1 MDDTCQLSLS
11 VDSQTAVVSSSSM
24 SDSALSMNS
33 VTLGK
38 SHGDQSFSGCVYS
51 MMIGDSEL
59 DLIIDSTDGVNIGM
73 CMSSG
78 FTL

>member
-38 SHGDQSFSGCVYS
+38 SHGARSFSGCVYS

-59 DLIIDSTDGVNIGM
+59 DLITDSTDGVNIGM
-73 CMSSG
+73 CMSSE
-78 FTL
+78 FTS

>member
-1 MDDTCQLSLS
+1 MDGTCQLTLS

-24 SDSALSMNS
+24 SDSAQSMNS

-38 SHGDQSFSGCVYS
+38 SHGARSFSGCVYS

-59 DLIIDSTDGVNIGM
+59 YLITDSTDGVNIGM
-73 CMSSG
+73 CMSSK